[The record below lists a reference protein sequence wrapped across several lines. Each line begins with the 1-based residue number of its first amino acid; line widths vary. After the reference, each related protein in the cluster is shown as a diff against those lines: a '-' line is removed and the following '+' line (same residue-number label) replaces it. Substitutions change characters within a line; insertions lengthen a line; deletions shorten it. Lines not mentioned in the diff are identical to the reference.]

1 MSIRIA
7 PIMGI
12 FTVASMT
19 ILVTGCDD
27 WDDFGRIVEGKPT
40 KAQVAHEQS
49 VAVYV
54 SPTPSV
60 ERVEVALETEIVP
73 ADCIVPAARFR
84 EVWCNPA
91 TNNLEPIP

>member
-1 MSIRIA
+1 MTIRIA
-7 PIMGI
+7 PILGL
-12 FTVASMT
+12 FSVAGLS
-19 ILVTGCDD
+19 IIVTGCEPLENALAVMNS
-27 WDDFGRIVEGKPT
+27 GTPVPGGPSP
-40 KAQVAHEQS
+40 S

-73 ADCIVPAARFR
+73 AECIVPAARFR

>member
-1 MSIRIA
+1 MIRLGYLA
-7 PIMGI
+7 PILLI
-12 FTVASMT
+12 A
-19 ILVTGCDD
+19 LPLAACDKD
-27 WDDFGRIVEGKPT
+27 NPFE
-40 KAQVAHEQS
+40 KALTTLNGGTPVPGGPSPS

-73 ADCIVPAARFR
+73 AECIVPAARFR